1 MGIARFVAPRTVE
14 IELRDGGKRTIFGD
28 RVFLDLGSRA
38 AIPDLP
44 GLAEAAKPMTHVEAL
59 ELDRLPQH
67 LMVLG
72 GGYVGLELSQAIRRF
87 GSQVSVIEE
96 GPQLASHED
105 PDIGSAL

>member
-1 MGIARFVAPRTVE
+1 MGVARFVAPRTVE
-14 IELRDGGKRTIFGD
+14 IELRDGGTRTLKGE

-44 GLAEAAKPMTHVEAL
+44 GLAEAKPMTHVEAL

-67 LMVLG
+67 LVVLG
-72 GGYVGLELSQAIRRF
+72 GGYVGLELAQAFRRF
-87 GSQVSVIEE
+87 GAQVSVLEE

-105 PDIGSAL
+105 PDIGSCA